1 MEISQPDVVAAL
13 KKQIAKTQN
22 ALRETGY
29 SEVPARAHIVRL
41 ARQYGG
47 PILDVGTGA
56 CACMAIALARRGLHV
71 TAIDHAS
78 GAVRIAQERATGKL
92 AEALD
97 VRHVEAAQL
106 PFVDK
111 SYGVVVAFDALCHAA
126 DPAAVLREMFRVSG
140 SAVIVTELNTAGRQV
155 THHHDD
161 FDQQLPDL
169 LANHC
174 HECQLLQ
181 HRHHTTFVCERR

>member
-1 MEISQPDVVAAL
+1 MGIFQQDVVAAL
-13 KKQIAKTQN
+13 KEQITKTEHSLQE
-22 ALRETGY
+22 AGY
-29 SEVPARAHIVRL
+29 SEVPARAHVVRL

-56 CACMAIALARRGLHV
+56 CACMAIALARRGLRV
-71 TAIDHAS
+71 TAIDQAS

-97 VRHVEAAQL
+97 VRHVDAAEL

-111 SYGVVVAFDALCHAA
+111 SYEVVVAFDALCHAA

-140 SAVIVTELNTAGRQV
+140 GAVIVTELNTAGRQV
-155 THHHDD
+155 TQHRDH

-174 HECQLLQ
+174 QACQLFR
-181 HRHHTTFVCERR
+181 HRHHMTFVCERR